1 MHPTSNTKDEPHA
14 VILTKSLKQLQERVL
29 NHSEIGF
36 EQDAAS
42 SLMELLQ
49 NDLKRHAGGSESLRS
64 LLENYPLD
72 FSIPYLLK
80 HFETDAFA
88 VVKLIEIFISRIS
101 CQDCVHCSS
110 ISELLSF
117 LQRHSFDLGKDTSL
131 FSTFGLLAKVLQAIH
146 PISRGCGQ
154 LESLLHYG
162 QIAINCLQTKSLPS
176 ALEKLAPILDFV
188 VAMSYFSGKS
198 LRWTR
203 TLSCNCPSGE
213 LKSSEPDCDNRPP
226 DSQLPLRLLM
236 VTAMIELRLRLP
248 TAISTTEVDRQES
261 SGDIEPILTSCF
273 KLILLGIS
281 ELSVLTSE
289 DKEDLANSMSDDA
302 VSELFLQLL
311 DFSYLL
317 LESIVSWNSASSTDT
332 VAACDG
338 DLTITVL
345 GCLATFLRWTVFY
358 MTNHFLSVVD
368 DVGAF
373 GETFFQPQNSS
384 SDEYMAIADR
394 FKSKCWLPVLPVIQR
409 VIPLAFPLS
418 AEPIFT
424 NKSDQ
429 VREEFL
435 IVCRQSI
442 CSLARMFPLVLLST
456 INFGTADIVNCLS
469 LDFSR
474 SLHSTSSREESSLK
488 LLFELMDYLRDLTL
502 LLDTGLSSV
511 NSAEKVMSQI
521 DQPIT
526 SPSETNGQ
534 PMSLKDACVPILGHL
549 FFGLLGAKKQSI
561 LDAILSTR
569 SPVETASEF
578 GVCPSCR
585 EYDRALYCETMLATL
600 SVLRF
605 LTTNIWQAEMCI
617 LLHVASS
624 SMVRLEIPD
633 NPMHLL
639 EDFALKLSQMD
650 LDALQLVVGLPSEL
664 IDCSLSLPIPSPFRI
679 PLTLRTAARALLR
692 CCQRTCKKNAP
703 FRRAWKAGLTAR
715 QPNIPVLFK

>member
-49 NDLKRHAGGSESLRS
+49 NDLKRHAGG
-64 LLENYPLD
+64 
-72 FSIPYLLK
+72 
-80 HFETDAFA
+80 
-88 VVKLIEIFISRIS
+88 
-101 CQDCVHCSS
+101 
-110 ISELLSF
+110 
-117 LQRHSFDLGKDTSL
+117 
-131 FSTFGLLAKVLQAIH
+131 
-146 PISRGCGQ
+146 
-154 LESLLHYG
+154 
-162 QIAINCLQTKSLPS
+162 LPS

-248 TAISTTEVDRQES
+248 TAISTTEES

-338 DLTITVL
+338 DLSITVL

-409 VIPLAFPLS
+409 VIPLAFRLS